1 MRCVNHS
8 INTVSTLI
16 ICKPMCNVSVSH
28 YVMLIFTGDIPF
40 KTEGAFNLR
49 VVVSKP

>member
-16 ICKPMCNVSVSH
+16 FANLCDVSVSH